1 MIPKAAANPD
11 RKSRN
16 QLQKSQSS
24 QISFKKKTNLSLDTA
39 EINRESAM
47 RGEFLADDALASL
60 DQQNKDIEIA
70 QNIEQQADE
79 DRTKDDI
86 RYSQIIHHTEKQ
98 ISVGNDRYSKNA
110 GIDVSAHKKDQPRS
124 GRGRS

>member
-16 QLQKSQSS
+16 QFQKSQSS
-24 QISFKKKTNLSLDTA
+24 QISFKKKTNLSLDTE

-86 RYSQIIHHTEKQ
+86 RYSQIIHRAEKQ

-110 GIDVSAHKKDQPRS
+110 GVDDDF
-124 GRGRS
+124 